1 MRRKPS
7 LCQNLAA
14 EKRYIYAQQHARASL
29 KGTLPSMAINGKQ
42 VFELRHNIDP
52 LFLQPTFDQLAQVG
66 WVI

>member
-29 KGTLPSMAINGKQ
+29 KGILPSMAINGKQ
-42 VFELRHNIDP
+42 VVR
-52 LFLQPTFDQLAQVG
+52 AAA
-66 WVI
+66 